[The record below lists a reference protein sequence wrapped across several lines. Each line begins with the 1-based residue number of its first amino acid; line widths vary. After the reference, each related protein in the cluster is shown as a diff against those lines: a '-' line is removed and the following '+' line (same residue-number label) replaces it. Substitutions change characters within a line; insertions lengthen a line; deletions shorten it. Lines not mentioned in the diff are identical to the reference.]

1 MRDIQQE
8 NIKNIT
14 LRLQSV
20 SSSKDLPFISK
31 NAAIASSLKRRK
43 SYIIISQLKLGKIKM
58 THNKHS
64 ETPSKDTLSISHR
77 HILGNEMYVMVL
89 SNPLKTKLYY
99 IFAYLFK
106 KGR

>member
-1 MRDIQQE
+1 
-8 NIKNIT
+8 
-14 LRLQSV
+14 
-20 SSSKDLPFISK
+20 
-31 NAAIASSLKRRK
+31 
-43 SYIIISQLKLGKIKM
+43 M